1 MASVGSETRIAPST
15 PESTPPRDGVSVDAA
30 WELTRAISPRKTVR
44 VAAVD
49 AYGAALN
56 LYSRARRVDS
66 ARPDAPWALNL
77 ADANGNYR
85 LIGFD
90 LDAKTHSAAEDAD
103 GLSAM
108 LTRHGIEHV
117 VCRSGPTDGRHIW
130 IALSAPIDG
139 RTISDLAYV
148 ARHVF
153 PSLDIAPLTNPQTGC
168 LRPPGAPHRSGGAS
182 SVLSGDLQTLR
193 RRTTRPESISAL
205 LAALSALV
213 GDAGDLRRHHAGPT
227 HADEHGRPYI
237 PGPKRSLPAFS
248 ARAAAEP
255 AALGDASTVLW
266 RVLIGA
272 AAAHWHYDEIA
283 SLAETAPGLEHVRT
297 LRDRSTRTTRPARGP
312 ASAGAV
318 LARQWLKAVQH
329 VASRDKR
336 TGDDP
341 TFDGRADAIAEQ
353 VQQIQDRSRA
363 SAGRWRDGGGPA
375 DRRVLDALCLLALKS
390 LSATVEADIRRLALI
405 AGIGR
410 ETARTALLRLA
421 ADGWIAQVRAAEGPH
436 GAHWSLTP
444 RADIHRSSADGR
456 SQADPRP
463 PGAGAAKR
471 TGLLTT
477 LNSRL
482 TDATHDVFTLS
493 PGLGHHAGNVFAHT
507 RTHPRSALLI
517 ADSLGLPVDQVR
529 ATLTRLASSGLLI
542 QLEGGWRRPDVDPRP
557 QVARHLGVD
566 GRLKA
571 RAVRYE
577 FEREMWAWWQ
587 AEQVWMQ
594 APRRSDASRRPRP
607 GQLSLVPITETN
619 VFGAH
624 PRRSDGRADYRRA
637 RALLAEGNGTG
648 ARPVQ
653 PATRGATRRGRR
665 AA

>member
-1 MASVGSETRIAPST
+1 LASVGSETRIAPST
-15 PESTPPRDGVSVDAA
+15 PECTPPRHGVSVDAA

-56 LYSRARRVDS
+56 LYSRARRVDA

-77 ADANGNYR
+77 ADADGNYL

-117 VCRSGPTDGRHIW
+117 VCRSGPTDGRHVW
-130 IALSAPIDG
+130 LALSAPVDA

-168 LRPPGAPHRSGGAS
+168 LRPPGAPHRFGGAS
-182 SVLSGDLQTLR
+182 SVLSGDLRTLR
-193 RRTTRPESISAL
+193 SRSTRPESISAL

-213 GDAGDLRRHHAGPT
+213 GDAEHLRRHDTGST
-227 HADEHGRPYI
+227 HVDEHGRPYI
-237 PGPKRSLPAFS
+237 PGAKRPLPSFS

-272 AAAHWHYDEIA
+272 AAAHWHYDDVA

-297 LRDRSTRTTRPARGP
+297 LRDRSNRTARPVRGP
-312 ASAGAV
+312 ASPAAV
-318 LARQWLKAVQH
+318 LARQWHKAVQH

-341 TFDGRADAIAEQ
+341 TFDGRANGIANH
-353 VQQIQDRSRA
+353 VQQIQERARA
-363 SAGRWRDGGGPA
+363 SAGRWLHGGGPA

-405 AGIGR
+405 AGTGR

-436 GAHWSLTP
+436 GAHWSLAS
-444 RADIHRSSADGR
+444 RADIHRNLGDSR

-471 TGLLTT
+471 TGLL
-477 LNSRL
+477 LNLSTRL

-507 RTHPRSALLI
+507 TTLPLSTSQI
-517 ADSLGLPVDQVR
+517 ADSLGIAGDHVVLTLGRLVR
-529 ATLTRLASSGLLI
+529 YGLLV
-542 QLEGGWRRPDVDPRP
+542 QLEDGWKRPDIDPRP
-557 QVARHLGVD
+557 AVARQLSVD

-571 RAVRYE
+571 RAARYE
-577 FEREMWAWWQ
+577 FERELWAWWQ
-587 AEQVWMQ
+587 AEQAWMH

-607 GQLSLVPITETN
+607 GQVSLVPITETN

-637 RALLAEGNGTG
+637 RALLAEGDGIV

-653 PATRGATRRGRR
+653 PATRSATRRGRR

>member
-15 PESTPPRDGVSVDAA
+15 PECTPPRDGVSVDAA

-56 LYSRARRVDS
+56 LYSRARRVD
-66 ARPDAPWALNL
+66 AVRPDAPWALNL
-77 ADANGNYR
+77 ADANGNYL

-108 LTRHGIEHV
+108 LTRLGIEHV
-117 VCRSGPTDGRHIW
+117 VCRSGPTDGRHVW
-130 IALSAPIDG
+130 LALSAPVDA

-168 LRPPGAPHRSGGAS
+168 LRPPGAPHRFGGAS
-182 SVLSGDLQTLR
+182 SVLSGDLRTLR
-193 RRTTRPESISAL
+193 SRSTRPESVSAL

-213 GDAGDLRRHHAGPT
+213 GDAEHLRRHDTGPT
-227 HADEHGRPYI
+227 HVDEHGRPYI
-237 PGPKRSLPAFS
+237 PGAKRPLPSFS

-272 AAAHWHYDEIA
+272 AAAHWHYDDVA

-297 LRDRSTRTTRPARGP
+297 LRDRSSRTARPVRGP
-312 ASAGAV
+312 ASPAAV
-318 LARQWLKAVQH
+318 LARQWHKAVQH

-341 TFDGRADAIAEQ
+341 TFDGRANAIANH
-353 VQQIQDRSRA
+353 VQQIQDRARA
-363 SAGRWRDGGGPA
+363 SAGRWLHGGGPA

-390 LSATVEADIRRLALI
+390 LSATVEADIRRLALT
-405 AGIGR
+405 AGTGR

-436 GAHWSLTP
+436 GAHWSLAS
-444 RADIHRSSADGR
+444 RADIHRNVGDSR

-471 TGLLTT
+471 TGLL
-477 LNSRL
+477 LNLSTRL

-507 RTHPRSALLI
+507 TTLPLSTSQI
-517 ADSLGLPVDQVR
+517 ADSLGIAGDHVVLM
-529 ATLTRLASSGLLI
+529 LSRLVSCGLLVR
-542 QLEGGWRRPDVDPRP
+542 LEDGWKRPDIDPRP
-557 QVARHLGVD
+557 AVARQLGVD

-571 RAVRYE
+571 RAARYE
-577 FEREMWAWWQ
+577 FERELWAWWQ
-587 AEQVWMQ
+587 AEQAWMH

-607 GQLSLVPITETN
+607 GQVSLIPITETN

-637 RALLAEGNGTG
+637 RALLAEGDGIG

-653 PATRGATRRGRR
+653 PATRSATRRGRR